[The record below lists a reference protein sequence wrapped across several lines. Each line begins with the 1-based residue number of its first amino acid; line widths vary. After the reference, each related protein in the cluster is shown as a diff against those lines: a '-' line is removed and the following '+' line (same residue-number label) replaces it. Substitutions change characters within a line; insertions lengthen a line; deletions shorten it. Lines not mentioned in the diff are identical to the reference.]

1 MAMLPGT
8 AVQFVHCTIGIMGFK
23 TLLVASE
30 HRAFSYSHK
39 GTLLNGL
46 SMNRDP
52 QPGFCSAYSLPS
64 GCVDLDAMELHNNV
78 P

>member
-1 MAMLPGT
+1 MVVLPGT
-8 AVQFVHCTIGIMGFK
+8 VVQFVHCTIRTVGFK

-30 HRAFSYSHK
+30 QCAFSYSHK
-39 GTLLNGL
+39 GTLYNGL

-52 QPGFCSAYSLPS
+52 QPGFFSTYSLPS